1 MNELFYGATPI
12 KRLTLDSNQ
21 HEEAPSPARGFLAS
35 GLALLAVQLT
45 GCAMFAQTGVRAPG
59 SAAALDP
66 VVEVGAGLP
75 YATAG
80 VRMELRSLDVGLVI
94 DGRAPIQVSHGD
106 VSLTVV
112 PHLGLELLALG
123 RARDGALGYLS
134 PRAGASALFR
144 LEGGNPETFFF
155 FDLMGGCDQPFSPRW
170 RRWYGEASIGIG
182 LYLHPWIG
190 G

>member
-1 MNELFYGATPI
+1 MARESI
-12 KRLTLDSNQ
+12 KNR
-21 HEEAPSPARGFLAS
+21 EEAPIPTRGFLAS
-35 GLALLAVQLT
+35 GFALLAAQLT

-59 SAAALDP
+59 SLVAVDP

-80 VRMELRSLDVGLVI
+80 VRMEFLSLDVGLVI

-106 VSLTVV
+106 VPLVVV

-134 PRAGASALFR
+134 PRGGATALFL
-144 LEGGNPETFFF
+144 LEGGNPESFFF
-155 FDLMGGCDQPFSPRW
+155 VDLMGGCDQPFSPRW
-170 RRWYGEASIGIG
+170 RRWYGEASLGIG
-182 LYLHPWIG
+182 LFLHPWIG

>member
-1 MNELFYGATPI
+1 M
-12 KRLTLDSNQ
+12 DSNQ
-21 HEEAPSPARGFLAS
+21 HEEASSPTRRFLAS
-35 GLALLAVQLT
+35 GFALLALQLT

-59 SAAALDP
+59 SEASVDP

-80 VRMELRSLDVGLVI
+80 VRMDLRSLDVGLVM

-112 PHLGLELLALG
+112 PHLGLEVLALG
-123 RARDGALGYLS
+123 RAQDGSLGYLS

-144 LEGGNPETFFF
+144 LDGGNPETFLF
-155 FDLMGGCDQPFSPRW
+155 FDLTGGYDQPFSPRW
-170 RRWYGEASIGIG
+170 RRWYGEASLGIGI
-182 LYLHPWIG
+182 YLHPWIG